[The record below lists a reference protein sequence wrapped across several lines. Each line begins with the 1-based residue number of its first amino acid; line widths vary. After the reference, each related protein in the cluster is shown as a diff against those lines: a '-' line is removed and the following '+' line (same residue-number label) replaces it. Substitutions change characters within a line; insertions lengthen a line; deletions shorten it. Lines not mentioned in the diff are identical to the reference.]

1 MVIPMT
7 SSKFQPALLGGLLIG
22 VLSALPIVSMGNACC
37 CLWVIAGGA
46 VAAYLLQNSQ
56 QAPITAGDGVA
67 VGFLAGLIGAI
78 VWQVLAV
85 PLTIL
90 MGPIQA
96 RITERLLSAG
106 DLPDNVR
113 SIFETLR
120 QNAGF
125 SVIRFII
132 GGFFTLIVSVFFS
145 TIGGLIGAALFRA
158 KTPPPGPDSQ
168 DIVAS

>member
-1 MVIPMT
+1 M
-7 SSKFQPALLGGLLIG
+7 SHKFQPALLGGLLIG
-22 VLSALPIVSMGNACC
+22 VLSALPIVNMGNACC

-56 QAPITAGDGVA
+56 RAPITAADGVA
-67 VGFLAGLIGAI
+67 VGFMAGLIGAI
-78 VWQVLAV
+78 IWQLLAV
-85 PLTIL
+85 PVTLL

-96 RITERLLSAG
+96 RLTERLLSAG

-113 SIFETLR
+113 PIFEALR

-132 GGFFTLIVSVFFS
+132 GGVFTLIVSVLFS
-145 TIGGLIGAALFRA
+145 TIGGLLGAALFRA
-158 KTPPPGPDSQ
+158 KTPPPGADSQ
-168 DIVAS
+168 DLVAP